1 MLLGSAE
8 TARSAQAQFGPSF
21 EGAAG
26 LQRPEPALRRP
37 RREPGWWG
45 RGIKKALAPPPAG
58 PAPSRPPPPPQPP
71 VPARASGEGRLG
83 SVFPPRSS
91 GTRRVWEVTDSRG
104 EEARTEDR
112 ARGVERRLG
121 AGPRGG
127 GAPGGGPR
135 GAGPGEGRNLD
146 GRAGPSGRG
155 GGPPVGGVSGGAGPG
170 GAGPRGGA
178 DPDGRGHGGRGP
190 GGAGPGGRGPVRG
203 GPRWA
208 GRVEALLRTPG
219 PPPRREGR
227 GHLRHAPGPRP
238 WAPPEPGSG
247 ERASAWGRASPV
259 RSRACP

>member
-1 MLLGSAE
+1 MN
-8 TARSAQAQFGPSF
+8 GPA
-21 EGAAG
+21 GAAG
-26 LQRPEPALRRP
+26 LGGDCQVRPSSIWPEFRGGCWTAAARAGAAAAVAGAGMVGEGNQEGARPAP
-37 RREPGWWG
+37 TQ
-45 RGIKKALAPPPAG
+45 APPPAG
-58 PAPSRPPPPPQPP
+58 HTPPASGSRP
-71 VPARASGEGRLG
+71 RLCGGRLG
-83 SVFPPRSS
+83 SAFPPRSS

-135 GAGPGEGRNLD
+135 GGAEPGWA
-146 GRAGPSGRG
+146 GRAVGRG
-155 GGPPVGGVSGGAGPG
+155 GARWAGVNEGAGPCGAGPG
-170 GAGPRGGA
+170 
-178 DPDGRGHGGRGP
+178 
-190 GGAGPGGRGPVRG
+190 RG
-203 GPRWA
+203 GPWWAGPWEGRARWA

-219 PPPRREGR
+219 PPPRPEGR